1 MQRFLFIIFITN
13 FILFSFS
20 AYAQQEQEK
29 IQTEEIFVT
38 GKAVPVGLNYAG
50 VGTAVISQEQISAIK
65 PNSIDELLR
74 TVTGISIY
82 QNGAGKTT
90 SLSIRGGDNR
100 HTLILLDGTPI
111 KDPTSSSG
119 FDISSIP
126 VSNIE
131 RIEIVKGPA
140 AAAIGG
146 DALNGAI
153 NIITKKGGEKPL
165 QADIAAQSSL
175 HKQNFA
181 GLASLYGSKGMAN
194 YRISMNY
201 LYDENVSAFKDLP
214 ENDPNSMANFSAY
227 LNLKPVDDLSTS
239 LQINYTD
246 RQSEIDGYDA
256 SFNKADLPDEFFNT
270 QRANTIWKTKY
281 IVKNIWE
288 PVLTLS
294 HTYTNRETGNIKTL
308 KERKSDYFKSNAINL
323 NFLNNFYILDA
334 FVLSFGLD
342 YEYNTIDT
350 KSFGAV
356 FNKDANYTSI
366 YLQGNINLFD
376 AWNTVITIRGQKDNE
391 YDFIPSYNI
400 ASVYDIT
407 MIDLQLKASFGT
419 GVLSPTLYH
428 LYDITSGNKDLKQE
442 QNISYEVGFSNGL
455 FDKKIVYGLSWF
467 DNYYDNLIQYVDLG
481 NFTGMFY
488 NVAKAHMRG
497 IEANIIIN
505 PIKYISFGANYTWLQ
520 TFDTYEKPLARKPE
534 HQVTAFLNIKPIDAL
549 NIYMEA
555 IYNGKSTP
563 SAYDPV
569 DFTGEYYLINAAIGY
584 DINENMQVYLKG
596 SNLTNNKYEEVSGYG
611 TKGIEIF
618 AGLKAKF

>member
-1 MQRFLFIIFITN
+1 MQRLIFSIFITN

-20 AYAQQEQEK
+20 VYAQQEQEV

-38 GKAVPVGLNYAG
+38 GRAVPVGLNYAG
-50 VGTAVISQEQISAIK
+50 VGTAVISQKQIEAIK

-82 QNGAGKTT
+82 QNGSGKST

-131 RIEIVKGPA
+131 RIEIIKGPA

-153 NIITKKGGEKPL
+153 NIITKKGGEKPI
-165 QADIAAQSSL
+165 QADVAAQSSL
-175 HKQNFA
+175 HKQNFT
-181 GLASLYGSKGMAN
+181 GLASLYGSKGIAD

-201 LYDENVSAFKDLP
+201 LYDENVSAYKDLA

-227 LNLKPVDDLSTS
+227 FNLKPVDDLSTS

-256 SFNKADLPDEFFNT
+256 NFNKADLPDEFFTT
-270 QRANTIWKTKY
+270 QRANTIWKTRY
-281 IVKNIWE
+281 IVKDIWE

-294 HTYTNRETGNIKTL
+294 HTYTNRKTGNIETIKN
-308 KERKSDYFKSNAINL
+308 KSSDYFKSNAINL

-334 FVLSFGLD
+334 FILSFGLD

-356 FNKDANYTSI
+356 FNKDANYTSVYI
-366 YLQGNINLFD
+366 QGNINLFD
-376 AWNTVITIRGQKDNE
+376 AWNTVITIRGQKDND
-391 YDFIPSYNI
+391 YNFMPSYNI
-400 ASVYDIT
+400 ASVYDIKA
-407 MIDLQLKASFGT
+407 IDLQIKGSFGT

-428 LYDITSGNKDLKQE
+428 LYDISSGNKDLKQE
-442 QNISYEVGFSNGL
+442 QNISYEIGFSNGL
-455 FDKKIVYGLSWF
+455 FNKIIVYGISWF

-481 NFTGMFY
+481 NFTGKFF
-488 NVAKAHMRG
+488 NVAKAHTRG

-505 PIKYISFGANYTWLQ
+505 PIKWLYIGSNYTWLQ
-520 TFDTYEKPLARKPE
+520 TFDTNEQPLARKPE
-534 HQVTAFLNIKPIDAL
+534 HQVSAFLNIKPIDAL
-549 NIYMEA
+549 NLYIEA

-563 SAYDPV
+563 SVYDPAG
-569 DFTGEYYLINAAIGY
+569 FTGEYYLLNAAIGY
-584 DINENMQVYLKG
+584 DINENVQVYLKG
-596 SNLTNNKYEEVSGYG
+596 TNLTNNKYEEVAGYG
-611 TKGIEIF
+611 TKGIEVF

>member
-1 MQRFLFIIFITN
+1 MQRLIFTIFITN

-20 AYAQQEQEK
+20 VYAQQEQEV

-38 GKAVPVGLNYAG
+38 GRAVPVGLNYAG
-50 VGTAVISQEQISAIK
+50 VGTAVISQEQIEAIK

-82 QNGAGKTT
+82 QNGSGKST

-131 RIEIVKGPA
+131 RIEIIKGPA

-153 NIITKKGGEKPL
+153 NIITKKGGEKPI
-165 QADIAAQSSL
+165 QADVAAQSSL
-175 HKQNFA
+175 HKQNFT
-181 GLASLYGSKGMAN
+181 GLASLYGSKGIAD

-201 LYDENVSAFKDLP
+201 LYDENVSAYKDLA

-227 LNLKPVDDLSTS
+227 FNLKPVDDLSTS

-256 SFNKADLPDEFFNT
+256 NFNKADLPDEFFTT
-270 QRANTIWKTKY
+270 QRANTIWKTRY
-281 IVKNIWE
+281 IVKDIWE

-294 HTYTNRETGNIKTL
+294 HTYTNRKTGNIETIKN
-308 KERKSDYFKSNAINL
+308 KSSDYFKSNAINL

-334 FVLSFGLD
+334 FILSFGLD

-356 FNKDANYTSI
+356 FNKDANYTSVYI
-366 YLQGNINLFD
+366 QGNINLFD
-376 AWNTVITIRGQKDNE
+376 AWNTVITIRGQKDND
-391 YDFIPSYNI
+391 YNFMPSYNI
-400 ASVYDIT
+400 ASVYDIKA
-407 MIDLQLKASFGT
+407 IDLQIKGSFGT

-428 LYDITSGNKDLKQE
+428 LYDISSGNKDLKQE
-442 QNISYEVGFSNGL
+442 QNISYEIGFSNGL
-455 FDKKIVYGLSWF
+455 FNKIIVYGISWF

-481 NFTGMFY
+481 NFTGKFF
-488 NVAKAHMRG
+488 NVAKAHTRG

-505 PIKYISFGANYTWLQ
+505 PIKWLYIGSNYTWLQ
-520 TFDTYEKPLARKPE
+520 TFDTNEQPLARKPE
-534 HQVTAFLNIKPIDAL
+534 HQVSAFLNIKPIDAL
-549 NIYMEA
+549 NLYIEA

-563 SAYDPV
+563 SVYDPAG
-569 DFTGEYYLINAAIGY
+569 FTGEYYLLNAAIGY
-584 DINENMQVYLKG
+584 DINENVQVYLKG
-596 SNLTNNKYEEVSGYG
+596 TNLTNNKYEEVAGYG
-611 TKGIEIF
+611 TKGIEVF

>member
-1 MQRFLFIIFITN
+1 MQRLIFTIFITN

-20 AYAQQEQEK
+20 VYAQQEQEV

-38 GKAVPVGLNYAG
+38 GRAVPVGLNYAG
-50 VGTAVISQEQISAIK
+50 VGTAVISQEQIEAIK

-82 QNGAGKTT
+82 QNGSGKST

-131 RIEIVKGPA
+131 RIEIIKGPA

-153 NIITKKGGEKPL
+153 NIITKKGGEKPI
-165 QADIAAQSSL
+165 QADVAAQSSL
-175 HKQNFA
+175 HKQNFT
-181 GLASLYGSKGMAN
+181 GLASLYGSKGIAD

-201 LYDENVSAFKDLP
+201 LYDENVSAYKDLA

-227 LNLKPVDDLSTS
+227 FNLKPVDDLSTS

-256 SFNKADLPDEFFNT
+256 NFNKADLPDEFFTT
-270 QRANTIWKTKY
+270 QRANTIWKTRY
-281 IVKNIWE
+281 IVKDIWE

-294 HTYTNRETGNIKTL
+294 HTYTNRKTGNIETIKN
-308 KERKSDYFKSNAINL
+308 KSNDYFKSNAINL

-334 FVLSFGLD
+334 FILSFGLD

-356 FNKDANYTSI
+356 FNKDANYTSVYI
-366 YLQGNINLFD
+366 QGNINLFD
-376 AWNTVITIRGQKDNE
+376 AWNTVITIRGQKDND
-391 YDFIPSYNI
+391 YNFMPSYNI
-400 ASVYDIT
+400 ASVYDIKA
-407 MIDLQLKASFGT
+407 IDLQIKGSFGT

-428 LYDITSGNKDLKQE
+428 LYDISSGNKDLKQE
-442 QNISYEVGFSNGL
+442 QNISYEIGFSNGL
-455 FDKKIVYGLSWF
+455 FNKIIVYGISWF

-481 NFTGMFY
+481 NFTGKFF
-488 NVAKAHMRG
+488 NVAKAHTRG

-505 PIKYISFGANYTWLQ
+505 PIKWLYIGSNYTWLQ
-520 TFDTYEKPLARKPE
+520 TFDTNEQPLARKPE
-534 HQVTAFLNIKPIDAL
+534 HQVSAFLNIKPIDAL
-549 NIYMEA
+549 NLYIEA

-563 SAYDPV
+563 SVYDPAG
-569 DFTGEYYLINAAIGY
+569 FTGEYYLLNAAIGY
-584 DINENMQVYLKG
+584 DINENVQVYLKG
-596 SNLTNNKYEEVSGYG
+596 TNLTNNKYEEVAGYG
-611 TKGIEIF
+611 TKGIEVF